1 MAFPSASTS
10 ATAEFI
16 KTTAS
21 TTDFH
26 HLIGGHNLEA
36 VAGNCYPGATV
47 TTTTTVGGSAG
58 HSMLSLPSSS
68 SLPGVLLP
76 ISSSPCHSSNST
88 CSSPPQNYLH
98 HPQQHYQFQHH
109 EQQSASGGPI
119 STNEDIKRDFDEA
132 TDSGSLTSFPAV
144 VVDYGECLATA
155 ATGRLSVDSTCQ
167 FAAAAATAAKAS
179 DNYLDNFQS
188 SFPSLDAFLGELGEL
203 KVKSLTT
210 NATGGHLNDDDGDA
224 EEYHHRQYNRGK
236 RPERT
241 DERSIVN
248 SSPQMEP
255 QQKQTP
261 VEVGS
266 TSGTATA
273 AATSMGSV
281 CCTSTSG
288 GCRPKKTSGLK
299 SSNFTIESIMRKQ

>member
-1 MAFPSASTS
+1 MAFPSSAAM

-21 TTDFH
+21 TNDFH

-36 VAGNCYPGATV
+36 VAPNCYPAATATV
-47 TTTTTVGGSAG
+47 LGGNAG
-58 HSMLSLPSSS
+58 HSVLSLPPSSS
-68 SLPGVLLP
+68 SLPGGLLP
-76 ISSSPCHSSNST
+76 IATSPCPSSNST
-88 CSSPPQNYLH
+88 CSSPSQQNYLH
-98 HPQQHYQFQHH
+98 HHQHQQQQLRYQLQHH

-144 VVDYGECLATA
+144 VLLDYGESLAAMQSTA
-155 ATGRLSVDSTCQ
+155 A
-167 FAAAAATAAKAS
+167 AKPP
-179 DNYLDNFQS
+179 DNYLENFQS
-188 SFPSLDAFLGELGEL
+188 NFPSLDAFLGELGEL
-203 KVKSLTT
+203 KVKTSTT
-210 NATGGHLNDDDGDA
+210 TSTTGGHLNVDDDIA
-224 EEYHHRQYNRGK
+224 EDCSHQYHFGHRGQ
-236 RPERT
+236 RPEGY

-266 TSGTATA
+266 TSGTAV
-273 AATSMGSV
+273 ATSMGSV
-281 CCTSTSG
+281 CAG
-288 GCRPKKTSGLK
+288 AAAARPKKTSGLK
-299 SSNFTIESIMRKQ
+299 SSNFTIESIMRKH